1 VLFGGPGGFFPYI
14 GGHWTV
20 PVPDRFLFMRLD
32 NMTFTTEN
40 VYLYDNQYVVK
51 TESCHP
57 RYWGM
62 FYRAPERVTHEYAM
76 YESAICLGHQHSADF
91 GHWFLEVLPAY
102 SVIPREILFNSVIVL
117 PEFHDYLVDH
127 LSVLGVHESQLVTG
141 LGVTVFARR
150 LYTAEFTFCGDLVK
164 FLIVSFRNLII
175 RKLKLGVVAPSRF
188 MLHNRWNMSRA
199 VANWGEL
206 VSGIKAKWPNVPW
219 EECPVVIGLRKSA
232 IFFDRVKMLFGVHR
246 SIMANIMFMQP
257 DTSLVS
263 LEMEQWLLSF
273 LWLGAYT
280 GKYITLGR
288 DMKITWR
295 GLTPHV
301 VDVPYV
307 LSLVKHGLEQL
318 KVV

>member
-1 VLFGGPGGFFPYI
+1 M
-14 GGHWTV
+14 
-20 PVPDRFLFMRLD
+20 PDRFILLSLD
-32 NMTFTTEN
+32 NVTFMTEN
-40 VYLYDNQYVVK
+40 VYLYDNQYVIM
-51 TESCHP
+51 TETCHP
-57 RYWGM
+57 RYWAQ
-62 FYRAPERVTHEYAM
+62 FYQSPEKITYEYAM
-76 YESAICLGHQHSADF
+76 YESAICLGHQHSSDF

-102 SVIPREILFNSVIVL
+102 SVIPREILFNSVVVL

-127 LSVLGVHESQLVTG
+127 LSVLGVHESQIVTG
-141 LGVTVFARR
+141 LGVTVFARHF
-150 LYTAEFTFCGDLVK
+150 YTAEFTFCGDLVR

-175 RKLKLGVVAPSRF
+175 QKFNLGVAPATRF

-199 VANWGEL
+199 IANWDGL
-206 VSGIKAKWPNVPW
+206 VTAVREKWPTVPW
-219 EECPVVIGLRKSA
+219 EECPVMIGLEKSA
-232 IFFDRVKMLFGVHR
+232 IFFDRVKLLFGVHG

-273 LWLGAYT
+273 LWVGAYT

-301 VDVPYV
+301 VDVPYI
-307 LSLVKHGLEQL
+307 LSLLDHALQQL